1 MTNGEDPAVVGQ
13 VPGEIAPRQTFEKAW
28 QERFAEFAS
37 IREDDAGIAGWSPT
51 GLETRF
57 RFFCSL
63 WTGAAKDAVFL
74 DVGCGAGT
82 YSRWLADQGLTVIGV
97 DYSYLSLVK
106 GRRRDSVRVHYC
118 ASDAMRLPFPDGSV
132 DGALCFGVLQAVWD
146 STPVVS
152 ELARVV
158 RPGGEI
164 WIDALNAWNPAAFW
178 DRSQRRLK
186 RKPMHLR
193 YESAHALLELMRVAG
208 FEALS
213 RHWLP
218 IMPRRLQRFQALSET
233 PLARCVL
240 NAVPAFGSIA
250 SHSFVIRGIRRSS
263 TP

>member
-1 MTNGEDPAVVGQ
+1 MTDREGPPVVAQ
-13 VPGEIAPRQTFEKAW
+13 VAGEIAPRQTFEKAW

-63 WTGAAKDAVFL
+63 WTGAGKDAVFL

-82 YSRWLADQGLTVIGV
+82 YSRWLAEQGLTVIGV

-118 ASDAMRLPFPDGSV
+118 ASDAMRLPFPDASV
-132 DGALCFGVLQAVWD
+132 DGALCFGVLQAVSD
-146 STPVVS
+146 SAPVVS

-164 WIDALNAWNPAAFW
+164 WIDALNAWNPAALC
-178 DRSQRRLK
+178 DRWQRRLAG
-186 RKPMHLR
+186 RPMHLR
-193 YESAHALLELMRVAG
+193 YESAHAVLELMRVAG

-218 IMPRRLQRFQALSET
+218 IMPRRLQRFQTLSEST
-233 PLARCVL
+233 LARCVL
-240 NAVPAFGSIA
+240 NAVPALGSIA
-250 SHSFVIRGIRRSS
+250 SHSFVIRGVRCSS
-263 TP
+263 AP